1 MREELT
7 DDRPR
12 DDTWQRDVIARY
24 CADAEE
30 RIRTAGSK
38 SEAARILGELCEHF
52 DRACESSLVR
62 TFLKNHVA
70 HLLTLHWGE
79 RV

>member
-12 DDTWQRDVIARY
+12 DDTWQREVIARY

-38 SEAARILGELCEHF
+38 SEAARIIDELCEHF
-52 DRACESSLVR
+52 DRTCESSLVR
-62 TFLKNHVA
+62 TFLKKHVA

>member
-1 MREELT
+1 MSDELT

-38 SEAARILGELCEHF
+38 SEAARILDELCEQF
-52 DRACESSLVR
+52 DRACESALVR
-62 TFLKNHVA
+62 KVLKKHVA
-70 HLLTLHWGE
+70 HLLTLHWGA